1 VSGDLFPMVEEPRSG
16 VSKPSRPKVLRAPEW
31 RNWSR
36 TESVH
41 PIRVE
46 TPQTPGV
53 VQRAVQAAA
62 RQGLTIKAV
71 GAGHSFTGI
80 AVAEGVQLLL
90 DGLSGVIAVDEASAR
105 VTLAAGTRLRQLP
118 TLLAPHGLALQNM
131 GDIDRQSIAG
141 ATSTGTHGTGGS
153 FGGLATQLVGVT
165 LVTGTGE
172 LLRISDTENAEL
184 LPAARLG
191 LGALG
196 IVVDVTV
203 QCVPA
208 FKLHAVERPE
218 PLREV
223 LDGYLERSARE
234 DHFEFY
240 WFPHTDFALTKT
252 NTRLPRDAESRPLN
266 PVGRWF
272 DDEVTANGLYRA
284 LCALATVTPGMVP
297 SVNRFAQRLTGNRD
311 FTDAS
316 HKVFVT
322 NRSVRFRELEYALPR
337 EAVPDALRELD
348 RLIERR
354 GWRIS
359 FPVEVRSAAADDT
372 WLSTAY
378 GRETGYI
385 AVHRYYRET
394 KPPQLEYF
402 TEVEKIM
409 VAAGGRPHWGKL
421 HTRDAAFFA
430 GAYPRFADFLAVR
443 DRLDPGRVFRNPY
456 LDRVL
461 GP

>member
-1 VSGDLFPMVEEPRSG
+1 VTLTAPT
-16 VSKPSRPKVLRAPEW
+16 RPNALRAPEW

-41 PIRVE
+41 PFRIE
-46 TPQTPGV
+46 TPSTPEA

-80 AVAEGVQLLL
+80 AVAEDVQLLL
-90 DGLSGVIAVDEASAR
+90 DGLSGVVAVDEASAR
-105 VTLAAGTRLRQLP
+105 VTLAAGTRLWQLP
-118 TLLAPHGLALQNM
+118 RLLAPYGLALQNM

-165 LVTGTGE
+165 LVTGDGE

-208 FKLHAVERPE
+208 FMLSAVERPE
-218 PLREV
+218 PLAEV

-240 WFPHTDFALTKT
+240 WFPHTRFALTKT
-252 NTRLPRDAESRPLN
+252 NTRLPADAPRRPLN
-266 PVGRWF
+266 PVARWF
-272 DDEVTANGLYRA
+272 DDEVTANGLYRG
-284 LCALATVTPGMVP
+284 LCALATVTPAIIP
-297 SVNRFAQRLTGNRD
+297 RVNRFAQRLTGNRD
-311 FTDAS
+311 FTDS
-316 HKVFVT
+316 SPKVFVT

-337 EAVPDALRELD
+337 AAVPDALRELD

-359 FPVEVRSAAADDT
+359 FPVEVRSAAADDV

-394 KPPQLEYF
+394 RPDQLEYF

-430 GAYPRFADFLAVR
+430 AAYPRFADFLAVR
-443 DRLDPGRVFRNPY
+443 DRLDPGRLFRNPY

-461 GP
+461 DGRNRARLAF

>member
-1 VSGDLFPMVEEPRSG
+1 MVEEPRSG
-16 VSKPSRPKVLRAPEW
+16 VRKPSRPNSLRAVEW

-46 TPQTPGV
+46 TPDSPEA

-62 RQGLTIKAV
+62 HQGLTIKAI

-80 AVAEGVQLLL
+80 AVAEGVQLLPDRL
-90 DGLSGVIAVDEASAR
+90 QGVVAVDEASAR
-105 VTLAAGTRLRQLP
+105 VTLAAGTRLWQLP
-118 TLLAPHGLALQNM
+118 RLLTPYGLALQNM

-153 FGGLATQLVGVT
+153 FGGLATQITAVT

-172 LLRISDTENAEL
+172 LLRVSETENAEL

-196 IVVDVTV
+196 IVVDVTI

-208 FKLHAVERPE
+208 FALHAVERPE
-218 PLREV
+218 PLPEV
-223 LDGYLERSARE
+223 LDDYLERSARE

-240 WFPHTDFALTKT
+240 WFPHTQVALTKT
-252 NTRLPRDAESRPLN
+252 NTRLPGDAPRHPLGLLDRV
-266 PVGRWF
+266 VG
-272 DDEVTANGLYRA
+272 DELLSNDLYRG
-284 LCALATVTPGMVP
+284 LCALATITPAMIPG
-297 SVNRFAQRLTGNRD
+297 VNRLATRLTGDRE

-316 HKVFVT
+316 PKVFVT
-322 NRSVRFRELEYALPR
+322 NRSVRFRETEYALPR
-337 EAVPDALRELD
+337 AAVPEALRELD

-359 FPVEVRSAAADDT
+359 FPVEVRSAAADDN

-394 KPPQLEYF
+394 RPDQLEYF
-402 TEVEKIM
+402 AAAEKIM
-409 VAAGGRPHWGKL
+409 VEAGGRPHWGKL
-421 HTRDAAFFA
+421 HTRDAGFFA
-430 GAYPRFADFLAVR
+430 QAYPRFDDFLAAR

-461 GP
+461 G

>member
-1 VSGDLFPMVEEPRSG
+1 VTVSALG
-16 VSKPSRPKVLRAPEW
+16 RPAALRATEW

-36 TESVH
+36 TESVR

-46 TPQTPGV
+46 TPSSREA

-62 RQGLTIKAV
+62 RQGLTIKAI

-90 DGLSGVIAVDEASAR
+90 DKLSGVIAVDEAARR
-105 VTLAAGTRLRQLP
+105 VTLAAGTRLWQLP
-118 TLLAPHGLALQNM
+118 ALLAPYGLALQNM
-131 GDIDRQSIAG
+131 GDIDRQTIAG
-141 ATSTGTHGTGGS
+141 ATSTGTHGTGGW
-153 FGGLATQLVGVT
+153 FGGLAAQLVGVT

-196 IVVDVTV
+196 IIVDVTV

-208 FKLHAVERPE
+208 FALHALERPE
-218 PLREV
+218 PLTEV
-223 LDGYLERSARE
+223 LDGYLERSSSA

-240 WFPHTDFALTKT
+240 WFPHTEVALTKT
-252 NTRLPRDAESRPLN
+252 NTRLPGDAPKHPLN
-266 PVGRWF
+266 PIGRWF
-272 DDEVTANGLYRA
+272 DDEVSANGLYRW
-284 LCALATVTPGMVP
+284 LCTLGAVAPAVIPGINRLAVK
-297 SVNRFAQRLTGNRD
+297 LTGDRE

-316 HKVFVT
+316 PKVFT
-322 NRSVRFRELEYALPR
+322 TARTVRFREMEYALPR
-337 EAVPDALRELD
+337 EAVPEALREVR

-359 FPVEVRSAAADDT
+359 FPVEVRSAAPDDI

-378 GRETGYI
+378 RRETGYI
-385 AVHRYYRET
+385 AVHRYFRET
-394 KPPQLEYF
+394 RPDQLDYF
-402 TEVEKIM
+402 SEVEKIM

-430 GAYPRFADFLAVR
+430 EQYPRFSDFLAVR
-443 DRLDPGRVFRNPY
+443 DRLDPERLFRNPY

-461 GP
+461 G

>member
-1 VSGDLFPMVEEPRSG
+1 M
-16 VSKPSRPKVLRAPEW
+16 RAPEW

-41 PIRVE
+41 PVRIE
-46 TPQTPGV
+46 TPDSPEA

-62 RQGLTIKAV
+62 RQGLTIKAI

-90 DGLSGVIAVDEASAR
+90 DRLSGVVAVDEASAR
-105 VTLAAGTRLRQLP
+105 VTLAAGTRLWQLP
-118 TLLAPHGLALQNM
+118 KLLAPYGLALQNM
-131 GDIDRQSIAG
+131 GDIDRQTIAG

-153 FGGLATQLVGVT
+153 FGGLATQIVGLT
-165 LVTGTGE
+165 LVTGDGH
-172 LLRISDTENAEL
+172 LLRITETENAEL
-184 LPAARLG
+184 LPAARVG

-196 IVVDVTV
+196 ILVDVTI

-208 FKLHAVERPE
+208 FTLHAVERPE
-218 PLREV
+218 PLPEV
-223 LDGYLERSARE
+223 LDGYLERSAGS

-240 WFPHTDFALTKT
+240 WFPHTRLALTKT
-252 NTRLPRDAESRPLN
+252 NTRLPGDAPRRPLN

-272 DDEVTANGLYRA
+272 DDEVTANGLYRG
-284 LCALATVTPGMVP
+284 LCALATLAPAMIP
-297 SVNRFAQRLTGNRD
+297 RVNRLAGRLTGDRE

-316 HKVFVT
+316 PKVFVT

-337 EAVPDALRELD
+337 AAVPEALRELD

-359 FPVEVRSAAADDT
+359 FPVEVRSAASDDT

-394 KPPQLEYF
+394 RADQLEYF

-421 HTRDAAFFA
+421 HTRDAEFFA
-430 GAYPRFADFLAVR
+430 GAYPRFGDFLAVR
-443 DRLDPGRVFRNPY
+443 DRLDPGRLFRNPY

-461 GP
+461 G